1 MTDSTPG
8 RYSTETLYC
17 DESSVYRGTFR
28 IREFL
33 APRRKAC
40 RGSVRDGF
48 RVSFDSKS
56 ELSAF
61 VPLREI
67 SSEIKLVNEIV
78 TKIEQRKMEIVVTR
92 NGKPA
97 AVFVNYDE

>member
-1 MTDSTPG
+1 M
-8 RYSTETLYC
+8 
-17 DESSVYRGTFR
+17 
-28 IREFL
+28 
-33 APRRKAC
+33 
-40 RGSVRDGF
+40 
-48 RVSFDSKS
+48 SFDSKS